1 MPLPRR
7 LLVVVLITVSG
18 FLCTGQVSPPIAQAV
33 SGERAK
39 TFTIGGT
46 VTNAATGEP
55 IRRALVHVTPL
66 ALGLVE
72 NRPTQLAAFTGPDGR
87 FQVGGVAQDKRSSRL
102 KNQVFS
108 MNKHYTLAPMHLK
121 MLPSTLVRART
132 NSIFS

>member
-55 IRRALVHVTPL
+55 IRRALVHVNGP
-66 ALGLVE
+66 V
-72 NRPTQLAAFTGPDGR
+72 QLAAFTGPDGR
-87 FQVGGVAQDKRSSRL
+87 FQVGGVIQGQAFLTAENQD
-102 KNQVFS
+102 FS
-108 MNKHYTLAPMHLK
+108 MNKHYTRAPMHLK